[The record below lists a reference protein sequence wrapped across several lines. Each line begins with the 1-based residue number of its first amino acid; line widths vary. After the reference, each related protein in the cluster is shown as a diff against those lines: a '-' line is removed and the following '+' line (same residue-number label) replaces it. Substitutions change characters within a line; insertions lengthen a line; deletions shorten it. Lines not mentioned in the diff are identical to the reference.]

1 MIVTVEWLRE
11 HIEDENVRIIDCRFD
26 LANPNWGRE
35 KYEEEHIPYA
45 LYFDLNVDLS
55 SPVTEHG
62 AAIRCQ
68 MLRSL
73 QTSFRK
79 LVLMNI

>member
-35 KYEEEHIPYA
+35 KYEEGHIPHA
-45 LYFDLNVDLS
+45 LYFDLNLL
-55 SPVTEHG
+55 
-62 AAIRCQ
+62 C
-68 MLRSL
+68 L
-73 QTSFRK
+73 F
-79 LVLMNI
+79 